1 MEDKHDK
8 QKHGD
13 VPGRFGPMILLAVS
27 LGILLGLGGFTLR
40 YAEGLSYFSTDPR
53 ACANCH
59 IMQPQ
64 FDSWQKASHH
74 GVATCVNCHLPN
86 DFVAKYI
93 AKAEN
98 GYYHSKGFTFQDF
111 PEPIAIKKENA
122 RILQENCL
130 ACHGDLTREMVHGAT
145 RSSDTVQCV
154 HCHASV
160 GHGEKVGLGGPP
172 NQLERISR

>member
-1 MEDKHDK
+1 MSESDSK
-8 QKHGD
+8 
-13 VPGRFGPMILLAVS
+13 RSGPVLLVVVS
-27 LGILLGLGGFTLR
+27 LGVLIGLGAFTMH

-74 GVATCVNCHLPN
+74 GVATCVNCHLPR

-98 GYYHSKGFTFQDF
+98 GYYHSKGFTLQDF
-111 PEPIAIKKENA
+111 HEPIQIKAANA
-122 RILQENCL
+122 EILQENCL
-130 ACHGDLTREMVHGAT
+130 ACHGDLTRDMVHGTAQG
-145 RSSDTVQCV
+145 SDSVQCV
-154 HCHASV
+154 HCHAGV
-160 GHGEKVGLGGPP
+160 GHGEKVGLGGPA
-172 NQLERISR
+172 NLLERTVQ

>member
-1 MEDKHDK
+1 MQDKHNK
-8 QKHGD
+8 QMRGNMR
-13 VPGRFGPMILLAVS
+13 VGPMLLLAVS
-27 LGILLGLGGFTLR
+27 LGIALGLGVFTLH

-74 GVATCVNCHLPN
+74 GVATCVNCHLPS

-98 GYYHSKGFTFQDF
+98 GYYHSKGFTLQDF
-111 PEPIAIKKENA
+111 DEPIKIKASNA
-122 RILQENCL
+122 QILQDNCL
-130 ACHGDLTREMVHGAT
+130 ACHGDLTREMVHGTAQN
-145 RSSDTVQCV
+145 SDSVQCV

-160 GHGEKVGLGGPP
+160 GHGEKVGLGGPLT
-172 NQLERISR
+172 QSERIAQ